1 MSRKIVTLA
10 EVAEKTRIPL
20 ATLRYYRA
28 TGVGPKLWKLGGRVV
43 AYEDDVDA
51 WIQEQYEATSTTKVS
66 A

>member
-51 WIQEQYEATSTTKVS
+51 WIQEQYEAAQNKVS

>member
-1 MSRKIVTLA
+1 MPRKIVTLA
-10 EVAEKTRIPL
+10 EVSEKTRIPL

-51 WIQEQYEATSTTKVS
+51 WIQEQYEAAQNKVS

>member
-1 MSRKIVTLA
+1 MSRKILTLA
-10 EVAEKTRIPL
+10 EVSEKTRIPL

-51 WIQEQYEATSTTKVS
+51 WIQEQYEAAQNKVS